1 MDSQNVF
8 DITPQGGDAPERE
21 DPGFGDF
28 GRTGAPNGLS
38 FGKVFSFGSSTA
50 PAAELNLTGLSG
62 TAGTFDLDAGSL
74 RTSAQTGAGA
84 PHWHNHNAEF
94 PVSFD
99 FQQPEQP
106 QLQVGAGSAC
116 QGAVLH
122 HAAAKS

>member
-74 RTSAQTGAGA
+74 QTSAQTGVGA
-84 PHWHNHNAEF
+84 SHWHNHNAEF
-94 PVSFD
+94 SVTFD

>member
-62 TAGTFDLDAGSL
+62 TAGTFERDWCLL
-74 RTSAQTGAGA
+74 
-84 PHWHNHNAEF
+84 
-94 PVSFD
+94 
-99 FQQPEQP
+99 
-106 QLQVGAGSAC
+106 
-116 QGAVLH
+116 VLVQ
-122 HAAAKS
+122 